1 MKKVDQMAVMQ
12 RVATWVFIVASVMF
26 GVVGLLFVLTAPDHE
41 QDSSEPNIVFMKLLM
56 ATVFVIL
63 PSFALSLAGRYL
75 SSK

>member
-12 RVATWVFIVASVMF
+12 RVATRVFIVVSVMF
-26 GVVGLLFVLTAPDHE
+26 GLIGLLFVLTAPDHE
-41 QDSSEPNIVFMKLLM
+41 RDSSEPNIVLMKLLM

-75 SSK
+75 SNK